1 MTFSI
6 IVPVYNVEKYLSKC
20 LDSILNQSFQ
30 DFEII
35 VVNDGSPDNSQDI
48 IDEYAKNY
56 PEKIKPF
63 IKENGG
69 LSDARN
75 FGIERAN
82 GDYLLFVDSDD
93 YISPSLLSE
102 LQQAQSRDN
111 ADLIRFSAQAVFE
124 NGELGEIYYCPE
136 MSAVDGL
143 EAISRL
149 IDNKQMFEPAW
160 LYAYRRHFWMENE
173 FSFAKGRYH
182 EDFGLTPEIIV
193 KAKSFSAISS
203 LGYFYVQSA
212 ISIMRGVSYEKKV
225 SKANDILFHS
235 LNHIK
240 TANTLIDNI
249 DIKNKL
255 LSYVANASINQI
267 DNLKNPERSAYI
279 DVVKK
284 EKIFDLLLQDTLKRR
299 MKKIYI
305 KLKYGAYK

>member
-48 IDEYAKNY
+48 IDEYAKIY

-75 FGIERAN
+75 YGIERAS

-93 YISPSLLSE
+93 YISHSLLSE
-102 LQQAQSRDN
+102 LQQAQARDN
-111 ADLIRFSAQAVFE
+111 ADLIRFSAQTVFE

-136 MSAVDGL
+136 MSAVDGI

-149 IDNKQMFEPAW
+149 IDNKQMFEPACF
-160 LYAYRRHFWMENE
+160 YAYKRSFWVENK
-173 FSFAKGRYH
+173 FCYSKGRYH
-182 EDFGLTPEIIV
+182 EDFGLTPEIIM

-212 ISIMRGVSYEKKV
+212 ISIMRGASYEKNV

-267 DNLKNPERSAYI
+267 DSLKNPERSAYI